1 MFTVSAQRVNIF
13 AESYEQP
20 VQFMVRGD
28 LKNMEYNLPPI
39 IHMYRPFLMVVHLRS
54 LLIFGSSKK
63 SVCHFV
69 FGLLTQISLNI
80 LRSKRRVRKKQKKRM
95 EWMDKDG
102 LVSATVKEAMAELEA
117 NVQ

>member
-1 MFTVSAQRVNIF
+1 MPRLSIDLFFILAWNHFVAMSFLSIVFTVSAQRVNIF

-54 LLIFGSSKK
+54 SLIFGSSKK

-69 FGLLTQISLNI
+69 FGLLTQISI
-80 LRSKRRVRKKQKKRM
+80 YIYI
-95 EWMDKDG
+95 
-102 LVSATVKEAMAELEA
+102 
-117 NVQ
+117 

>member
-1 MFTVSAQRVNIF
+1 MNIF

-54 LLIFGSSKK
+54 SLIFGSSKK

-69 FGLLTQISLNI
+69 FGLLTQISLMI
-80 LRSKRRVRKKQKKRM
+80 LFPR
-95 EWMDKDG
+95 
-102 LVSATVKEAMAELEA
+102 LYFIVSIVHIISFRWLAGVSTYT
-117 NVQ
+117 